1 MCRVQSKVR
10 RPQIMAQ
17 NPAIKL
23 MQVGSQLGEEW
34 RSMSEWDKA
43 PYNEKA
49 AQSKALYGRQ
59 MEQYRYR
66 ATDTTYVPEVI
77 PTKPKKKIKDPNAPK
92 RPVSAFLE
100 YVRIQCLS
108 HMARVVHCAMP
119 LTSLCSVRGYLTSL
133 PPSLLR

>member
-49 AQSKALYGRQ
+49 AQSKQ
-59 MEQYRYR
+59 
-66 ATDTTYVPEVI
+66 
-77 PTKPKKKIKDPNAPK
+77 
-92 RPVSAFLE
+92 SAS
-100 YVRIQCLS
+100 LS
-108 HMARVVHCAMP
+108 
-119 LTSLCSVRGYLTSL
+119 LSVGA
-133 PPSLLR
+133 